1 MKRLTTSYALPA
13 IALILFGAVLG
24 VQLDAYTSDDDA
36 LEQFK
41 KLRDA
46 FVTIDKYYV
55 DSVETKQL
63 TESGVKGMLEG
74 LDPHSSYIPSEQ
86 VRDVRDQYQGS
97 FGGIG
102 ILFEPADTARVISPV
117 AEGPSEKV
125 GIMAGDR
132 IVEIEDS
139 SAIGLSANEI
149 QDQLKGEIGTEV
161 TLTVYRP
168 LSDERLTFTIERGE
182 IPLRSIT
189 SSYMVDDKTGYIG
202 LERFAMS
209 TYDEFIETV
218 DTLKNEGM
226 ERLVLDLRGNPG
238 GVMQSAIKIA
248 NEMLGE
254 QGMSIVETRGRRPS
268 MNDSYGAQAGGA
280 LENEPV
286 IVLVDAQ
293 SASASEILS
302 GALQDHDRA
311 LLVGRRTFGK
321 GLIQK
326 QFDLTDGSLLQMT
339 VGRYYTPVGRL
350 IQTPYENG
358 DPERYRELKQ
368 ESMRQ
373 ALFNVQEYKDSIP
386 DSLTYQTDHGRTVF
400 GGGGIL
406 PDYIVQP
413 DTTSL
418 TTFIQRSALD
428 QVFARHWFIRHEKDL
443 RGTWQDREKDFR
455 TSYEV
460 SDDIIT
466 AFWDYA
472 EEEDILSLTTDP
484 DSANPSE
491 QVYLRSTAEEARDV
505 VANRVKG
512 HMAGELYGRGADQPI
527 LNETDP
533 VFQRAMSLWP
543 SSQELAA
550 YHTSPPASS
559 STFQDE

>member
-1 MKRLTTSYALPA
+1 MKRLTKTYLLPA

-24 VQLDAYTSDDDA
+24 VQLDSYTSDDDA
-36 LEQFK
+36 LDQFK
-41 KLRDA
+41 KIRDA

-55 DSVETKQL
+55 DSVKTERL
-63 TESGVKGMLEG
+63 TEAGVKGMLEE
-74 LDPHSSYIPSEQ
+74 LDPHSSYIPANQ
-86 VRDVRDQYQGS
+86 VRDVQDQYEGS

-117 AEGPSEKV
+117 ADGPSEKE

-139 SAIGLSANEI
+139 SAVGLSANEI
-149 QDQLKGEIGTEV
+149 QEQLKGETGTEV

-168 LSDERLTFTIERGE
+168 VSDERLTFTVERGE

-209 TYDEFIETV
+209 THDEFMEKA
-218 DTLKNEGM
+218 DTLKEQGM

-248 NEMLGE
+248 DELLGE
-254 QGMSIVETRGRRPS
+254 QGMTIVETRGRQPA
-268 MNDSYGAQAGGA
+268 MNDSYDAEEGGA
-280 LENEPV
+280 LDEEPV

-311 LLVGRRTFGK
+311 LLVGQRTFGK

-326 QFDLTDGSLLQMT
+326 QFDLADGSLMQMT
-339 VGRYYTPVGRL
+339 VGRYYTPTGRL
-350 IQTPYENG
+350 IQTPYESG
-358 DPERYRELKQ
+358 DREDYRKLKQ
-368 ESMRQ
+368 KSMQQ
-373 ALFNVQEYKDSIP
+373 ALFNVQEYRDSIP
-386 DSLTYQTDHGRTVF
+386 DSLTYETDHGRKVF
-400 GGGGIL
+400 GGGGVL
-406 PDYIVQP
+406 PDYIVEP

-418 TTFIQRSALD
+418 TNFIQSSALD
-428 QVFARHWFIRHEKDL
+428 QVFARKWFIENETEL
-443 RGTWQDREKDFR
+443 RGDWRDREAEFR
-455 TSYEV
+455 SSFEV
-460 SDDIIT
+460 PDEAVDE
-466 AFWDYA
+466 FWEYA
-472 EEEDILSLTTDP
+472 EEEDVLSLTTDA
-484 DSANPSE
+484 DSADASE
-491 QVYLRSTAEEARDV
+491 QVYLRSTAEDARDV
-505 VANRVKG
+505 VANRMKG
-512 HMAGELYGRGADQPI
+512 HVAGELYGRGADRPI

-533 VFQRAMSLWP
+533 AFKRAMSLWS

-550 YHTSPPASS
+550 YHSS
-559 STFQDE
+559 SSGSSSDEDE

>member
-1 MKRLTTSYALPA
+1 MKRLTKTYFLPA

-36 LEQFK
+36 LEQFEK
-41 KLRDA
+41 IRDA

-55 DSVETKQL
+55 DSVEAERM
-63 TESGVKGMLEG
+63 TEAGVKGMLDE
-74 LDPHSSYIPSEQ
+74 LDPHSSYIPANQ
-86 VRDVRDQYQGS
+86 VRDVRDQYEGS
-97 FGGIG
+97 FGGVG

-117 AEGPSEKV
+117 ADGPSEKV

-139 SAIGLSANEI
+139 SAVGLSANEI
-149 QDQLKGEIGTEV
+149 QDQLKGETGTEV

-168 LSDERLTFTIERGE
+168 VSDENLTFTIERGE
-182 IPLRSIT
+182 VPLRSIT

-209 TYDEFIETV
+209 TYDEFIEKT
-218 DTLKNEGM
+218 DTLKEQGM

-248 NEMLGE
+248 DELLGE
-254 QGMSIVETRGRRPS
+254 QGMTIVETRGRQPA
-268 MNDSYGAQAGGA
+268 MNDSYGAESGGA
-280 LENEPV
+280 LDKEPV

-311 LLVGRRTFGK
+311 LLVGQRTFGK

-326 QFDLTDGSLLQMT
+326 QFDLADGSLLQMT
-339 VGRYYTPVGRL
+339 VGRYYTPTGRL
-350 IQTPYENG
+350 IQTPYEGG
-358 DPERYRELKQ
+358 DAESYRELKQ
-368 ESMRQ
+368 ESMRK
-373 ALFNVQEYKDSIP
+373 ALFNAQEYKDSIP
-386 DSLTYQTDHGRTVF
+386 DSLTYETDHGRTVF
-400 GGGGIL
+400 GGGGVM

-418 TTFIQRSALD
+418 TTFIQSSALD
-428 QVFARHWFIRHEKDL
+428 QVFARHWFIENETDL
-443 RGTWQDREKDFR
+443 RGDWRDREQEFR
-455 TSYEV
+455 SSYEV
-460 SDDIIT
+460 SDETVD

-472 EEEDILSLTTDP
+472 EEEDILSLTTNA
-484 DSANPSE
+484 DSADANE
-491 QVYLRSTAEEARDV
+491 QVYLRSTAEEVDDV

-512 HMAGELYGRGADQPI
+512 HLAGELYGRGADRPI

-533 VFQRAMSLWP
+533 VFERAMSLWS

-550 YHTSPPASS
+550 YHSSSPASS
-559 STFQDE
+559 SADKNE

>member
-1 MKRLTTSYALPA
+1 MKRLTKSYLLPA

-24 VQLDAYTSDDDA
+24 VQIDSYTSDDEA

-46 FVTIDKYYV
+46 YVTIDKYYV

-63 TESGVKGMLEG
+63 TESGVRGMLEG
-74 LDPHSSYIPSEQ
+74 LDPHSAYIPSEQ

-102 ILFEPADTARVISPV
+102 VLFEPADTARVISPV
-117 AEGPSEKV
+117 AGGPSEKV

-139 SAIGLSANEI
+139 SSIGLSANEI

-168 LSDERLTFTIERGE
+168 LSDKRISFTIERGE

-189 SSYMVDDKTGYIG
+189 SSYMVDDQTGYIG

-209 TYDEFIETV
+209 TYDEFTEKV
-218 DTLKNEGM
+218 DTLKSQGM

-254 QGMSIVETRGRRPS
+254 QGMTIVETRGRRS
-268 MNDSYGAQAGGA
+268 TMNDSHGAQAGGT
-280 LENEPV
+280 LEKEPV

-339 VGRYYTPVGRL
+339 VGRYYTPSGRL
-350 IQTPYENG
+350 IQTPYQNG
-358 DPERYRELKQ
+358 DPEQYRELKQ
-368 ESMRQ
+368 ESMRK
-373 ALFNVQEYKDSIP
+373 ALFDIQEYKDSIP

-418 TTFIQRSALD
+418 TTFIQNSALD
-428 QVFARHWFIRHEKDL
+428 QVFARHWFIQHEKEI
-443 RGTWQDREKDFR
+443 RGAWQDREQEFR

-460 SDDIIT
+460 SDD
-466 AFWDYA
+466 AVDSFWDYA
-472 EEEDILSLTTDP
+472 EEEDILTLTTDP
-484 DSANPSE
+484 DSADSSDR
-491 QVYLRSTAEEARDV
+491 VYLRATADEARDV

-512 HMAGELYGRGADQPI
+512 HLAGELYGRGADQPI

-550 YHTSPPASS
+550 YHSSAPASS
-559 STFQDE
+559 AIENK

>member
-1 MKRLTTSYALPA
+1 MKRLTKSYLLPA
-13 IALILFGAVLG
+13 IVLILFGAVLG
-24 VQLDAYTSDDDA
+24 VQLESYTSDDDA
-36 LEQFK
+36 LQQFK
-41 KLRDA
+41 KMRDA

-55 DSVETKQL
+55 DSVDSKNLAE
-63 TESGVKGMLEG
+63 EGVKGMLNH
-74 LDPHSSYIPSEQ
+74 LDPHSSFIPAEQ
-86 VRDVRDQYQGS
+86 VKDVRDQYKGS

-117 AEGPSEKV
+117 AGGPSEKV

-139 SAIGLSANEI
+139 TAIGLSANEI
-149 QDQLKGEIGTEV
+149 QDRLKGKIGTEV

-168 LSDERLTFTIERGE
+168 LSEKRLSFTVERDE

-189 SSYMVDDKTGYIG
+189 SSYMVDDRTGYIG

-209 TYDEFIETV
+209 TYNEFMEKV
-218 DTLKNEGM
+218 DTLKSQGM

-248 NEMLGE
+248 DEMLGE
-254 QGMSIVETRGRRPS
+254 QGMTIVQTKGRRPS
-268 MNDSYGAQAGGA
+268 MNEQYGARAGGELA
-280 LENEPV
+280 EQPV

-293 SASASEILS
+293 SASASEIIS

-326 QFDLTDGSLLQMT
+326 QFDLAGGSLLQMT
-339 VGRYYTPVGRL
+339 VGRYYTPSGRL

-358 DPERYRELKQ
+358 DPKQYREAKQ
-368 ESMRQ
+368 ENMRQ
-373 ALFNVQEYKDSIP
+373 ALFHVEEYKESMP
-386 DSLTYQTDHGRTVF
+386 DSLTYTTNHGRTVF

-406 PDYIVQP
+406 PDYIVKP

-418 TTFIQRSALD
+418 TTFVQSSALD
-428 QVFARHWFIRHEKDL
+428 QVFARHWFIKHEKRL
-443 RGTWQDREKDFR
+443 RSTWNDREQSFR
-455 TSYEV
+455 ASYEV
-460 SDDIIT
+460 SEEVISS
-466 AFWDYA
+466 FWDYA
-472 EEEDILSLTTDP
+472 EEEGILSLTTAP

-491 QVYLRSTAEEARDV
+491 QVYLRSTAEAARDV

-512 HMAGELYGRGADQPI
+512 HLAGELYGRGADQPI

-533 VFQRAMSLWP
+533 VFQKAMSLWP

-550 YHTSPPASS
+550 YHSSAPASS
-559 STFQDE
+559 AIENR